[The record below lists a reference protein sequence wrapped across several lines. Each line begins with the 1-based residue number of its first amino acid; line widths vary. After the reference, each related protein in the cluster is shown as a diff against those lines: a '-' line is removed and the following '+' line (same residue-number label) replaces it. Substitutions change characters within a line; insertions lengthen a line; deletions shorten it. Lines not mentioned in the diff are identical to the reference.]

1 VRAEHLATRE
11 RAGLFDE
18 SSFSKIQISGPDSAE
33 FLNYVCSNDVVRGVG
48 RTVYTQ
54 ALNSRAG
61 IESDYTVTQIGDT
74 EFLIVTGTAFA
85 VHDKNWLE
93 KQAREKGFQI
103 TISDITTSLACFGIW
118 GPRSREI
125 LQSLTEYDLNHKSF
139 PFMHS
144 REIVLGGI
152 SVRATRITYVGELGW
167 ELYLPVEDGEALWL
181 QIVSAG
187 AEFGLEVCG
196 YRAIESLRLE
206 KGYRAW
212 GVEISTETNPLEAGL
227 DFAVSTKKESFH
239 GRDAY
244 LAAKTKQSRSL
255 VPILFDDIRRVP
267 LGNEPIAHN
276 GKVIGRVKSGGQGYS
291 IDKAIAYA
299 YLPVE
304 NAQVGTEVSVEFFG
318 ELVTGTVSSEPLF
331 DPTNSRIKA

>member
-18 SSFSKIQISGPDSAE
+18 SSFSKIQITGPDSAE

-61 IESDYTVTQIGDT
+61 IESDYTVTQTGDT

-103 TISDITTSLACFGIW
+103 TISDITTSMACFGIW

-125 LQSLTEYDLNHKSF
+125 LQSLTEYDMNHKSF

-187 AEFGLEVCG
+187 VEFGLDVCG

-299 YLPVE
+299 YLPME

-318 ELVTGTVSSEPLF
+318 ELVTGIVSSEPLF
-331 DPTNSRIKA
+331 DPTNSRIK